1 MGIFTFCGIGVVF
14 VIMVTGFAFSFHL
27 LLSNRQEFQ
36 SPYDAMLKTFMMMSG
51 EIDYSEIFFKDK
63 PPLGWADEWD
73 QDWESVPFPFIT
85 YGMFL
90 VFFFFVSIVA
100 LNVLVGLTVDDI
112 RNFLENADLRK
123 LTMRL
128 KFILAMERVAMKK
141 YNKIEP
147 LTTEKIQK
155 QDHLEASAT
164 SDLIFKARIWE
175 KVEKKQEDSRKKGE
189 TEEERRN
196 LKDMIND
203 QTNKLT
209 TEINDQTAK
218 LKSEMNRR
226 GRFASIVRQSS
237 KRQGH
242 LSTRNVEHEED
253 KNGEIISAI
262 KSLTS
267 DVKSIITH
275 MRNQE
280 TQLKEQKTEIESIKK
295 LMKGK

>member
-1 MGIFTFCGIGVVF
+1 MFL
-14 VIMVTGFAFSFHL
+14 M
-27 LLSNRQEFQ
+27 
-36 SPYDAMLKTFMMMSG
+36 AMTSG
-51 EIDYSEIFFKDK
+51 EIDYSEIFFKDN
-63 PPLGWADEWD
+63 PPLGWAEKWD

-128 KFILAMERVAMKK
+128 KFILAMERVAMKNNK
-141 YNKIEP
+141 NIKPLTSDKIE
-147 LTTEKIQK
+147 K
-155 QDHLEASAT
+155 QGHLEASAT
-164 SDLIFKARIWE
+164 SDLISKERIWE

-189 TEEERRN
+189 NEEERRN

-209 TEINDQTAK
+209 TEINDQTLK
-218 LKSEMNRR
+218 LKNEMNR
-226 GRFASIVRQSS
+226 GGKFASIVRQNSQRHKS
-237 KRQGH
+237 
-242 LSTRNVEHEED
+242 LSPMSVEHKED
-253 KNGEIISAI
+253 NFGELFRDI

-267 DVKSIITH
+267 NVESLITQ
-275 MRNQE
+275 M
-280 TQLKEQKTEIESIKK
+280 KEQKGKIEGIEKMM
-295 LMKGK
+295 MKGKSDEE

>member
-1 MGIFTFCGIGVVF
+1 MKYVF
-14 VIMVTGFAFSFHL
+14 FMVISTL
-27 LLSNRQEFQ
+27 
-36 SPYDAMLKTFMMMSG
+36 G
-51 EIDYSEIFFKDK
+51 EIDYSEIFFKDN
-63 PPLGWADEWD
+63 PPLGWGDKWD
-73 QDWESVPFPFIT
+73 QNWESVPFPFIT

-128 KFILAMERVAMKK
+128 KFILAMERVAMKNQK
-141 YNKIEP
+141 DKA

-155 QDHLEASAT
+155 QGHLEASTT
-164 SDLIFKARIWE
+164 SDLISKARIWE

-209 TEINDQTAK
+209 TEINDQTLK
-218 LKSEMNRR
+218 LKTGMNKR
-226 GRFASIVRQSS
+226 GRFASVSRANSQQH
-237 KRQGH
+237 KL
-242 LSTRNVEHEED
+242 LSPTSMDHEED
-253 KNGEIISAI
+253 KNGEMFSAI
-262 KSLTS
+262 KSLTNDVKSLTS
-267 DVKSIITH
+267 DVKSLITQ
-275 MRNQE
+275 M
-280 TQLKEQKTEIESIKK
+280 KEQKTEIESIKK
-295 LMKGK
+295 MMKGKSNVE